1 MKNGINIIYNKIII
15 IIISLKSLSNH
26 RLEKMFEIVCNY
38 LFYLLR
44 KRFWIIWPISIHM
57 YKIVYISNFN
67 FKNRNFKKAMIA

>member
-44 KRFWIIWPISIHM
+44 KRF
-57 YKIVYISNFN
+57 
-67 FKNRNFKKAMIA
+67 